1 MATEVIMPKLGMT
14 MEKGTIV
21 RWLREEGEQV
31 EKGEPIL
38 EIETDKVV
46 MEVEAPAS
54 GTLAGISAGPDE
66 VVPVTEVIAYILEPG
81 EKLEEVAKPPVKEA
95 APPPKKR
102 IAVTPR
108 ARRLAREHEVDLAQ
122 VQGSGP
128 GGRIVEADVRAF
140 IEKREAAKPPMEALK
155 VKERVPLRG
164 RRKTIA
170 ERMQE
175 SAREA
180 PHIALTM
187 EVDMSEAERARRGC
201 SFTALIVQVVAGV
214 LRQHPLVNASL
225 QGDEIILYDEVN
237 VGVAVATKEGL
248 LVPVV
253 KRADA
258 KSLFEIDDEI
268 KSLAQSA
275 GEGKLTLEEVS
286 GGTFTVSNLGMFG
299 VDEFHALIN
308 PPQSAI
314 LAIGAIVEKP
324 LAKGGRVVIRPM
336 MKMTISA
343 DHRILDGAA
352 AAEFLQDV
360 KASLERPT
368 AEVEVREPAKIV
380 VIGGGS
386 GG

>member
-14 MEKGTIV
+14 MEEGTIV
-21 RWLREEGEQV
+21 RWLREEGDQV

-81 EKLEEVAKPPVKEA
+81 EKLEGVAKPPVKEA
-95 APPPKKR
+95 APPPKERVAVTPRAPTPEEK

-128 GGRIVEADVRAF
+128 GGRIVEADVLAF
-140 IEKREAAKPPMEALK
+140 IEKREVAKPSVEAIK

-170 ERMQE
+170 ERMLE
-175 SAREA
+175 SARTA
-180 PHIALTM
+180 PHIALTV
-187 EVDMSEAERARRGC
+187 EVDMSEAERTRGDC
-201 SFTALIVQVVAGV
+201 SFTALFVQAVARA
-214 LRQHPLVNASL
+214 LRQHPMVNASL

-237 VGVAVATKEGL
+237 VGVAAETKEGL

-253 KRADA
+253 KGANA
-258 KSLFEIDDEI
+258 KDLVEIDAEI

-275 GEGKLTLEEVS
+275 SEGTLTLEEVS

-299 VDEFHALIN
+299 VEEFQALIN

-324 LAKGGRVVIRPM
+324 VVRDGQVVIRPM
-336 MKMTISA
+336 VKMTLSA
-343 DHRILDGAA
+343 DHRVLDGAA
-352 AAEFLQDV
+352 AAEFLQNV
-360 KASLERPT
+360 KSNLERPT
-368 AEVEVREPAKIV
+368 EKV
-380 VIGGGS
+380 
-386 GG
+386 

>member
-14 MEKGTIV
+14 MEQGTIV
-21 RWLREEGEQV
+21 RWLRREGEQV
-31 EKGEPIL
+31 EKEEPIL

-54 GTLAGISAGPDE
+54 GTLAGIRAGPDE

-81 EKLEEVAKPPVKEA
+81 EKLEEVARAPVREA
-95 APPPKKR
+95 APPPKERIAVTPRAPTPEEK

-128 GGRIVEADVRAF
+128 GGRIVEADVLAL
-140 IEKREAAKPPMEALK
+140 IGKREVAKPSMEAIK

-170 ERMQE
+170 ERMLE
-175 SAREA
+175 SARSA
-180 PHIALTM
+180 PHIALTV
-187 EVDMSEAERARRGC
+187 EVDMSEAERTHGDC
-201 SFTALIVQVVAGV
+201 SFTALFVQVVARA
-214 LRQHPLVNASL
+214 LRQHPMVNASL

-237 VGVAVATKEGL
+237 VGVAVDTKEGL

-253 KRADA
+253 KGADA
-258 KSLFEIDDEI
+258 KDLFEIDAEI
-268 KSLAQSA
+268 KSLARSA
-275 GEGKLTLEEVS
+275 GEGTLTLEDVS

-299 VDEFHALIN
+299 VEEFQALIN

-314 LAIGAIVEKP
+314 LAVGAIVEKP
-324 LAKGGRVVIRPM
+324 VVRDGQVVIRPM
-336 MKMTISA
+336 MKMTLSA
-343 DHRILDGAA
+343 DHRVLDGAA

-360 KASLERPT
+360 RGNLEIAT
-368 AEVEVREPAKIV
+368 W
-380 VIGGGS
+380 
-386 GG
+386 

>member
-1 MATEVIMPKLGMT
+1 MATEVIMPKLDMT

-21 RWLREEGEQV
+21 RWLKEEGQQV

-54 GTLAGISAGPDE
+54 GILAGISAGPDE

-81 EKLEEVAKPPVKEA
+81 EKLEGVAKPPAKES
-95 APPPKKR
+95 APPPKERVAVTPRAPTPEEK

-128 GGRIVEADVRAF
+128 GGRIVEADVLAF
-140 IEKREAAKPPMEALK
+140 IEKREVAKPSVEAIK

-170 ERMQE
+170 ERMLE
-175 SAREA
+175 SARTV
-180 PHIALTM
+180 PHIALTV
-187 EVDMSEAERARRGC
+187 EVDMSEAERTRGDC
-201 SFTALIVQVVAGV
+201 SFTALFVQAVARA
-214 LRQHPLVNASL
+214 LRQHPMVNASL

-237 VGVAVATKEGL
+237 VGVAAETKEGL

-253 KRADA
+253 KGANA
-258 KSLFEIDDEI
+258 KDLFEIDAEI
-268 KSLAQSA
+268 KSLAQSTS
-275 GEGKLTLEEVS
+275 EGTLTLEEVS

-299 VDEFHALIN
+299 VEEFQALIN

-324 LAKGGRVVIRPM
+324 VVRDGQVVIRPM
-336 MKMTISA
+336 VKMTLSA
-343 DHRILDGAA
+343 DHRVLDGAA
-352 AAEFLQDV
+352 AAEFLQNV
-360 KASLERPT
+360 KSNLERPT
-368 AEVEVREPAKIV
+368 EKV
-380 VIGGGS
+380 
-386 GG
+386 